1 MALEL
6 PPQASHYVARVC
18 RAHPGECLVATDGRG
33 GRAEMIVHATGR
45 SVTVEGA
52 AVHREARARH
62 ATLACGPPESERGD
76 MDREFAGDE
85 AA

>member
-1 MALEL
+1 
-6 PPQASHYVARVC
+6 
-18 RAHPGECLVATDGRG
+18 
-33 GRAEMIVHATGR
+33 MIVRATGR